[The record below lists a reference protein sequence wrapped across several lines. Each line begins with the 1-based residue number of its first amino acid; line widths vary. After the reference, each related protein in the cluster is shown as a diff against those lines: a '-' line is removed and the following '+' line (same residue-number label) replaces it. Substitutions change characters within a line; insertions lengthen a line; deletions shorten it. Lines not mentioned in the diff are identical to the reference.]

1 MTRRAANPSGTKP
14 LAKSREIASGCHAP
28 GDPEVIS
35 KDGPGTPCRGR
46 LLEHQAGLILGIA
59 LRMGLRMAVRAAA
72 ENSEPARFDIRPC
85 VDRGGGESE
94 LQELAHGCGSRRHAM
109 FEPEVIAASSSGDS
123 MTWSRSARRSFM
135 INHPK

>member
-1 MTRRAANPSGTKP
+1 
-14 LAKSREIASGCHAP
+14 
-28 GDPEVIS
+28 
-35 KDGPGTPCRGR
+35 
-46 LLEHQAGLILGIA
+46 
-59 LRMGLRMAVRAAA
+59 MAVRAAA